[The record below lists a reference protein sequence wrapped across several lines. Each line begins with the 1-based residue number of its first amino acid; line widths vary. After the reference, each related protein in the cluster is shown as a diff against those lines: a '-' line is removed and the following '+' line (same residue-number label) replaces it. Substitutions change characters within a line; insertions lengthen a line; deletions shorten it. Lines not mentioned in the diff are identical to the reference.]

1 MFSLSPEAVTTGC
14 AQKLQYHCLHP
25 SQLPE
30 RERKKTQKTRQRR
43 KKKGRKRRKNK
54 KKKRNH
60 KPAGTAFRSLLS
72 FLHIR
77 SANREEESAENQ
89 KKERGT
95 KIAEVKLRRRTPTE
109 NRRKELKQTAALID

>member
-43 KKKGRKRRKNK
+43 KKKWRKRRKYK

-77 SANREEESAENQ
+77 SAEQGRRKCRKPEERERNEDCRGEAQKKNANRE
-89 KKERGT
+89 
-95 KIAEVKLRRRTPTE
+95 
-109 NRRKELKQTAALID
+109 